1 MIFQTCKDF
10 CMMLQCEL
18 QVDAIHRIP
27 KMHRF
32 LQFDVSGSIVKITKH
47 MNSHYGPVSI
57 NYFFET

>member
-27 KMHRF
+27 KIHRF
-32 LQFDVSGSIVKITKH
+32 LQVDGSGSITKLLKLQ
-47 MNSHYGPVSI
+47 N
-57 NYFFET
+57 T

>member
-27 KMHRF
+27 WMHRF
-32 LQFDVSGSIVKITKH
+32 LQVDGSGSIVKLQNT
-47 MNSHYGPVSI
+47 
-57 NYFFET
+57 